1 MSGSTSLLLELRFA
15 ARAEELQAVRDA
27 VRERAA
33 AQGCGAECAGDIA
46 MAVDEACQNI
56 IRHAYHWDPEG
67 TIELRME
74 RSGQELVLFLADSA
88 PTVDPAR
95 VKPRNLDEPRPGGIG
110 THLIRTV
117 MDQAEFVN
125 TSSERGNLLR
135 MVKRIG

>member
-1 MSGSTSLLLELRFA
+1 VSEPTSLLLEMRFA
-15 ARAEELQAVRDA
+15 ARAEELQGVRDA
-27 VRERAA
+27 VREQAA
-33 AQGCGAECAGDIA
+33 SQGCGAECAGDIA

-56 IRHAYHWDPEG
+56 IRHGYRWDPEG

-74 RSGQELVLFLADSA
+74 RIGQELVLFLADSA

-95 VKPRNLDEPRPGGIG
+95 VKPRSLDEPRPGGIG

-117 MDQAEFVN
+117 MDQAEFVK

-135 MVKRIG
+135 MVKRIR

>member
-15 ARAEELQAVRDA
+15 ARAEELQGVRDA
-27 VRERAA
+27 VRERAIT
-33 AQGCGAECAGDIA
+33 QGCGAECAGDIA

-56 IRHAYHWDPEG
+56 IRHGYRWDPEG

-88 PTVDPAR
+88 PTVDPTR

-117 MDQAEFVN
+117 MDQAEFVK